1 MLPELML
8 DDKVFGKYWRVA
20 KKKSNKEKQ
29 KNEVNEPAGEY
40 RIGTRLSE
48 TFENITISTLQQ
60 QEDEMRT
67 YSASLSYVQ
76 RMAYLYQLNQIA
88 FAHLLENPSEDL
100 WDKNIYID

>member
-1 MLPELML
+1 M
-8 DDKVFGKYWRVA
+8 A
-20 KKKSNKEKQ
+20 KKIKKEEQ
-29 KNEVNEPAGEY
+29 TNQVNEPAAEY
-40 RIGTRLSE
+40 RIGTKLSE

-67 YSASLSYVQ
+67 YSASLSHVQ

-88 FAHLLENPSEDL
+88 FAHLLESPSENL